1 MMRYWIKF
9 VKEGELRFI
18 SHLDLMRSW
27 QRNIRRAGLPV
38 AFSAG
43 FNPHM
48 RLSFAS
54 ALPVGATS
62 EAEYA
67 EVWFTRPLTAGEWQR
82 LQETMPEGLG
92 LLGHREVPE
101 GVASLMSLI
110 GAAAWR
116 VPAEDQEPGEVSA
129 ALEKLRSSGQ
139 LPVEREGKKG
149 RKTFD
154 LRPSILSV
162 ELCGR
167 EVRML
172 LKTGE
177 TGGAK
182 PQEVLAAAGFTA
194 FQPARRTE
202 LYVTAGRRLQSPLAV
217 AFNKKEVTV
226 NEQKD
231 YYQL

>member
-1 MMRYWIKF
+1 MRYWIKF
-9 VKEGELRFI
+9 AKEGELRFI

-27 QRNIRRAGLPV
+27 QRSIRRAGLPV

-67 EVWFTRPLTAGEWQR
+67 EVWFTRALTDGEWQR
-82 LQETMPEGLG
+82 LQEAMPEGLAM
-92 LLGHREVPE
+92 LGRREVPE
-101 GVASLMSLI
+101 GAASLMSLI
-110 GAAAWR
+110 GAAGWR
-116 VPAEDQEPGEVSA
+116 VPAADREREEMSE
-129 ALEKLRSSGQ
+129 ALQKLSSSGQ

-149 RKTFD
+149 RKTVD
-154 LRPSILSV
+154 LRPLILEL

-167 EVRML
+167 EVRLL

-177 TGGAK
+177 TGGTK
-182 PQEVLAAAGFTA
+182 PQEVLAAAGLTA
-194 FQPARRTE
+194 FQPAHRTE